1 MAANKNIMLD
11 DAATIEDL
19 LKKANGK
26 AAAHAITDAADV
38 SDIASIVEKMLDDT
52 GISQKARVGTRVSY
66 IPEGPGKSY
75 AKSGHYVITTH
86 ITLVRRTGGWRLVS
100 AARAEIYADKKRRL
114 DVVVTPE
121 AADEIQRIAM
131 KPFIVA
137 KAAA

>member
-11 DAATIEDL
+11 DVSEIEEL

-38 SDIASIVEKMLDDT
+38 VDIASLVERMLDDT

-66 IPEGPGKSY
+66 IPGGPGKSY
-75 AKSGHYVITTH
+75 AKLGRHVITTH

-100 AARAEIYADKKRRL
+100 AARAEIYADKKRTL

-121 AADEIQRIAM
+121 AAADIQRIAM
-131 KPFIVA
+131 ADFTVA
-137 KAAA
+137 KAA